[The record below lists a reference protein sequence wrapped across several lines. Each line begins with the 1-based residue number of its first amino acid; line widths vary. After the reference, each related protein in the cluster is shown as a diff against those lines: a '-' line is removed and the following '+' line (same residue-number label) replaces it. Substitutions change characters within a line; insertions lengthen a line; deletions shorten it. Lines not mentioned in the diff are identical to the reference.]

1 MTCSLSGAW
10 RPTHVTCAVLL
21 VWLLPAGMTA
31 RSSVTPESMARG
43 TGRTASAL
51 RVAADRPPLAT
62 RSDVGTDQDSLEP
75 APRDS
80 HLRIQAARLRQI
92 VDQASLAS
100 PTLGSLIDR
109 IEHSDVVAYVSCDMR
124 LQSRTAGRLSFVGTA
139 AGIRY
144 VQIQVGYIGA
154 SIRQAA
160 LIGHELQHAVEVADA
175 SAMTDM
181 ATFDREYA
189 RIGFVNSQ
197 TREDGSRSYET
208 TGAIKAG
215 EQILRELRQGTD

>member
-1 MTCSLSGAW
+1 M
-10 RPTHVTCAVLL
+10 P
-21 VWLLPAGMTA
+21 
-31 RSSVTPESMARG
+31 
-43 TGRTASAL
+43 
-51 RVAADRPPLAT
+51 
-62 RSDVGTDQDSLEP
+62 
-75 APRDS
+75 
-80 HLRIQAARLRQI
+80 RLRQI

-100 PTLGSLIDR
+100 PTLRSLIDR

-124 LQSRTAGRLSFVGTA
+124 LQSRTAGRLSFVGAA

-144 VQIQVGYIGA
+144 VQIQVGYIGT

-160 LIGHELQHAVEVADA
+160 LIGHELQHAVEVAEA
-175 SAMTDM
+175 PAMTDM

-189 RIGFVNSQ
+189 RIGFVNSH
-197 TREDGSRSYET
+197 TRDDGSRSYET